1 MHPTLEKV
9 VAELRKLANQISVSS
24 SETRSFNVM
33 GGNWSFPGISKDDL
47 VHWATDLA
55 DEIEASGLE
64 DLGSF
69 ESTFENYRLSL
80 DFLRGNTV
88 QYLWNGNTAPAV
100 AAITS
105 TFEGLA
111 RVFRSSLPEDA
122 SRDAVREFSG
132 LRRRIRSLGSRLDQL
147 DPRTA
152 DLEAMIDRIIEASQ
166 AADAMPEDLE
176 SLKELRF
183 NAAVALERARRDAT
197 LAEQAKN
204 LAADAKER
212 LDQIELQANQVLA
225 KCDEAYSA
233 HTSQGLA
240 QAFQEKANTLT
251 VSTWVWASGLA
262 AALLFAAFQGGD
274 QLKEAAKTLTD
285 GSSNG
290 ALGVSLGMVLVKL
303 GAPIWFAWLATKQ
316 IGQRFRLAED
326 YAFKAAIARAYE
338 GYRKEAARIDG
349 AMEAKL
355 LASALAR
362 LDEQPLR
369 VVESISHG
377 SPWHEL
383 MTSDAVKKALATGP
397 NFIGKVKALAEATI
411 AKVPQAGAE
420 PKGAAATKV
429 AEAD

>member
-1 MHPTLEKV
+1 
-9 VAELRKLANQISVSS
+9 
-24 SETRSFNVM
+24 
-33 GGNWSFPGISKDDL
+33 
-47 VHWATDLA
+47 
-55 DEIEASGLE
+55 
-64 DLGSF
+64 
-69 ESTFENYRLSL
+69 
-80 DFLRGNTV
+80 
-88 QYLWNGNTAPAV
+88 
-100 AAITS
+100 
-105 TFEGLA
+105 
-111 RVFRSSLPEDA
+111 
-122 SRDAVREFSG
+122 VREFSG

-147 DPRTA
+147 DPKAA

-176 SLKELRF
+176 SLREHRA
-183 NAAVALERARRDAT
+183 NAAATLERARRDAT

-204 LAADAKER
+204 SAADAKER

-240 QAFQEKANTLT
+240 QAFQKKANTLT

-274 QLKEAAKTLTD
+274 QLKEAAKALTD
-285 GSSNG
+285 GSSSG

-326 YAFKAAIARAYE
+326 YAFKAAISRAYE
-338 GYRKEAARIDG
+338 GYRKEAARIDR

-369 VVESISHG
+369 VVESTTHG